1 MMNAAPLHA
10 TWMAVSPQ
18 LLCNIA
24 KRERE
29 EQEMSNIIDAISR
42 TIEPRVQQAAQRT
55 ATDNRAQI
63 AREIE
68 AAKGPEK
75 LKELANRYI
84 LDAPRNQKT
93 PGNRLQSPANSE
105 NVVPQGP
112 GGFGARPNNPYSR
125 LELLAE
131 KGHLKPGETYPL
143 SFSTGQ
149 EKTSTQE
156 SSARNASKSSTVL
169 VEDNSSALR
178 LAGTGRTVTQG
189 DGSSPRK
196 PIAITSAQIL
206 ESVSVNGILDGVGA
220 DAFVIAVRGKI
231 GVQNIPGWN
240 KIPGLKELG
249 KDAEVGYLVATLT
262 PFDVTSRS
270 VRPLQTTLFLSVTV
284 PGQKPL
290 IITTKLSDLNV
301 EMGRPIKNE
310 VLFGGKIILFSNWRL
325 GVTGK
330 GGPDGVAS
338 ANGGILFR
346 VNGLKR
352 TVSQVQRLVKRVAR
366 AAEAAEA
373 AAAAATAPETAATS
387 LAAGAATM
395 AATELARGTVSNS
408 LDLADWYL
416 GLAWRGS
423 INAGIHEGSVTLK
436 AQKGALAGKW
446 VIFKLADIPG
456 AIFDSKTPDFE
467 APNREY
473 LNTDPLLKNLKP
485 EIKDALARGLVKHEA
500 KPLLEQL
507 ISYLNIDSDELV
519 DWLNRCDTDWVE
531 RFATYRMDQLE
542 PGPDGR
548 YPLTRSPTNFMTPH
562 IEINSIPDLVS
573 ATYLSTQPQIP
584 NHNPRI

>member
-68 AAKGPEK
+68 AAKDPEK
-75 LKELANRYI
+75 LKELVNRYI

-93 PGNRLQSPANSE
+93 PGDRLQSPANSE

-156 SSARNASKSSTVL
+156 PSARNAIKLSTVL
-169 VEDNSSALR
+169 VEDNSSALWR
-178 LAGTGRTVTQG
+178 AETGRTVTQG
-189 DGSSPRK
+189 DGSSPSK

-352 TVSQVQRLVKRVAR
+352 TVSQVQRLVKRVA
-366 AAEAAEA
+366 
-373 AAAAATAPETAATS
+373 
-387 LAAGAATM
+387 GAATM

-446 VIFKLADIPG
+446 VIFRLADIPG

-485 EIKDALARGLVKHEA
+485 EIKEALARGLVKHEA
-500 KPLLEQL
+500 RPLLEQL
-507 ISYLNIDSDELV
+507 MSYLNIDSDELV

-548 YPLTRSPTNFMTPH
+548 YSLTRSPTNFITPH
-562 IEINSIPDLVS
+562 MEIQSIPDLVS